1 VPRRAQKNLP
11 LIACSRRLVD
21 RDGQIITKDSVNG
34 EIHIYSPHPMKG
46 YLNNTTATAE
56 AFTEDGW
63 VRSGDVGYIKAGNF
77 YVIDR
82 TKDLIKVRGWQVS
95 PAEIEASLLEHPEI
109 IDAGVI
115 GMASRDGCGEVPAAF
130 VVRKELSDLEE
141 KDIKAFLGVRLA
153 RYKGVEEVQFV
164 DRIPRNPTGKI
175 LRRILRDSRKA
186 LPLAADQVVVSA
198 YSTAIKGLDK
208 YQRERDSERGSETN
222 SRLRSLSEPSVVDTF
237 RTGHRRTDSLS
248 EPSIIDTPRPGHR
261 RTESQASCLTD
272 ASTIDSLGPT
282 TPPRTEEV
290 VETMKKGRKRK
301 GESISPSTVKRRSAR
316 IGVIRVR
323 GG

>member
-1 VPRRAQKNLP
+1 
-11 LIACSRRLVD
+11 
-21 RDGQIITKDSVNG
+21 
-34 EIHIYSPHPMKG
+34 MKG
-46 YLNNTTATAE
+46 YLNNPPATAE

-63 VRSGDVGYIKAGNF
+63 VRSGDVGFIKAGNF

-115 GMASRDGCGEVPAAF
+115 GIASIDGCGEVPAAF
-130 VVRKELSDLEE
+130 VVRKEHSDLEE

-153 RYKGVEEVQFV
+153 RYKGVEEVEFV

-186 LPLAADQVVVSA
+186 QPLTADQVVASA
-198 YSTAIKGLDK
+198 YSTAIRDLDK

-222 SRLRSLSEPSVVDTF
+222 SRLGSLSEPSVVDT
-237 RTGHRRTDSLS
+237 S
-248 EPSIIDTPRPGHR
+248 RPGHR
-261 RTESQASCLTD
+261 RTESQSSCLTD
-272 ASTIDSLGPT
+272 ASTIDSFGPA
-282 TPPRTEEV
+282 TPPRIEEV
-290 VETMKKGRKRK
+290 VETTKKGRKRK

-316 IGVIRVR
+316 IGIIRVR
-323 GG
+323 AGSLKRDSDFTAHD